1 VLDLTSAAEIATVL
15 PHASPTPH
23 PRAAS
28 LFPSSFAKAV
38 KVAQEKTR
46 QELYAQLGMSK
57 NQWREYRQTLVDFRN
72 QMAAHHDLNAAIE
85 KYPDFDVA
93 LKAGASSY
101 CSSCTPVSSPSKRH
115 AGDLPGSITATC
127 PCPLQASQASR
138 CTAAQRRRSIRSG
151 RLA

>member
-1 VLDLTSAAEIATVL
+1 
-15 PHASPTPH
+15 
-23 PRAAS
+23 
-28 LFPSSFAKAV
+28 V

-93 LKAGASSY
+93 LKA
-101 CSSCTPVSSPSKRH
+101 
-115 AGDLPGSITATC
+115 
-127 PCPLQASQASR
+127 
-138 CTAAQRRRSIRSG
+138 
-151 RLA
+151 